1 MLNGTASQAT
11 HIFIARGKFM
21 IMRTIVHSAACCAIV
36 SLGLCATPSARSA
49 NASSTTATY
58 VDMYDYLPTWQQQDA
73 WLNLQFALKRD
84 FDDVC
89 GDTFCSGEFT
99 NIEALR
105 YQCSVNR
112 STGVIGECIWTFAAS
127 DESVDPD
134 TGKVV
139 VNPRVWQ
146 CRSPL
151 APYTRAEELLQAL
164 GDTNRPLSKPLP
176 RSNQTLHYSLSDCLY

>member
-11 HIFIARGKFM
+11 HIYTAREKLM
-21 IMRTIVHSAACCAIV
+21 NMRTIVNSAACFAIML
-36 SLGLCATPSARSA
+36 LGLCVTPPARSA
-49 NASSTTATY
+49 NASSGIY
-58 VDMYDYLPTWQQQDA
+58 VDMYDYLPTWQQQNA
-73 WLNLQFALKRD
+73 WLNLQYALKRD
-84 FDDVC
+84 FDNVC

-105 YQCSVNR
+105 YRCSVNR

-139 VNPRVWQ
+139 VNPRIWQ

-151 APYTRAEELLQAL
+151 APYTRADELIQAL
-164 GDTNRPLSKPLP
+164 GNTDRPLDKRLP
-176 RSNQTLHYSLSDCLY
+176 RTNETLQYALTDCLY

>member
-1 MLNGTASQAT
+1 MN
-11 HIFIARGKFM
+11 
-21 IMRTIVHSAACCAIV
+21 MRTIVHSAACCAIV
-36 SLGLCATPSARSA
+36 LLGLCGTPSARSA
-49 NASSTTATY
+49 NAVSTTATY

-73 WLNLQFALKRD
+73 WLNLQYALKRD
-84 FDDVC
+84 FDSVC

-127 DESVDPD
+127 DESVNPD

-139 VNPRVWQ
+139 VNPRIWQ

-151 APYTRAEELLQAL
+151 APYTHAEELIQAL
-164 GDTNRPLSKPLP
+164 GDTNRPLSRPLP